1 MQQVDRGVQ
10 QVDTWWLFTPQFFV
24 SALGVMGFTECTVS
38 IHKQRQPAENREVAM
53 FTVVARRPL
62 ASGDRALP

>member
-1 MQQVDRGVQ
+1 
-10 QVDTWWLFTPQFFV
+10 
-24 SALGVMGFTECTVS
+24 MGFTECTVS

-53 FTVVARRPL
+53 FTVVARRPV